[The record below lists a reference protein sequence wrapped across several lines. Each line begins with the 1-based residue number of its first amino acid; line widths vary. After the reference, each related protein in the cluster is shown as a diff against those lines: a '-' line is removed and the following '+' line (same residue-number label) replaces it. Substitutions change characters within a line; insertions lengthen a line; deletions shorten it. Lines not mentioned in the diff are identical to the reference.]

1 VSVLANK
8 EISLVLGTAGH
19 IDHGKTTLVKAITG
33 VDCDRLSEEKK
44 RGITIELGFAPLAME
59 DGRVVSIV
67 DVPGHE
73 RFIRQMV
80 AGASG
85 IDAVMLVVA
94 ADEGIMPQTR
104 EHLEILKL
112 LGVKDGIVV
121 VTKSDMVDDE
131 FLELVIED
139 MRDFLHGTFLERKAI
154 VPVSSYTGKNI
165 PMLREE
171 LAKLVDRIR
180 PRPRKG
186 PYFLPIDRVFPVSG
200 FGAVVTGTAYRGE
213 ISSGQEGTVLPAG
226 KECRI
231 RSVQVHG
238 TGVQTA
244 WAGQRVAVN
253 VAGISSEDLSRG
265 DVLCAR
271 GVYARTRCFEC
282 ELHLVENASEPVQ
295 HWQRVRLHIGT
306 SDVVARISLLESPLL
321 QPGETAAAQVV
332 AEEDIVCLV
341 DQRFVLRR
349 YSPLETI
356 AGGRVLFPYAAK
368 PRGKSARQAC
378 IQRIRALS
386 SLSSP
391 EERLLA
397 LIRSFSRIELPDA
410 ALFIQETPAETLRF
424 GERLQKNGDAVFLQG
439 EKKLFLSRERFSS
452 ETRAVEEFLSSYHS
466 SHPSRKGAPSDQIAL
481 QALKDLDPRASRAFL
496 EALSENGTVV
506 MDEGTVRMADFTPRD
521 DKAFEKNSEAI
532 LDFCRKRDFQPPLLS
547 EAMDA
552 AGLDEKAFS
561 LLIKGM
567 REAGLVS
574 IVSDE
579 FLFSSEIEE
588 KLLKILLQEKD
599 DITIAKV
606 RDITGSS
613 RKFILPLLEYLDAR
627 GYTRRAGDRRVLLA
641 SKLPASIRAQ
651 SQ

>member
-1 VSVLANK
+1 VSGLANR

-44 RGITIELGFAPLAME
+44 RGITIELGFAPLTME

-85 IDAVMLVVA
+85 IDAVMLVIA
-94 ADEGIMPQTR
+94 ADEGVMPQTR

-112 LGVKDGIVV
+112 LGVKDGIVA
-121 VTKSDMVDDE
+121 VTKSDIVDDE

-139 MRDFLHGTFLERKAI
+139 VSDFLHGTFLEGKAI

-165 PMLREE
+165 PLLRGE

-186 PYFLPIDRVFPVSG
+186 PYFLPIDRVFPVAG

-282 ELHLVENASEPVQ
+282 ELHLVESAGEPVQ

-306 SDVVARISLLESPLL
+306 SDVVARISLLESPVL

-332 AEEDIVCLV
+332 VEEDIVCLV
-341 DQRFVLRR
+341 EQRFVLRR

-356 AGGRVLFPYAAK
+356 AGGRVLFPYAVK
-368 PRGKSARQAC
+368 PRGKSARQVC
-378 IQRIRALS
+378 IKRIMALS
-386 SLSSP
+386 SLSSQ

-397 LIRSFSRIELPDA
+397 LIRSFARLELPDA
-410 ALFIQETPAETLRF
+410 ARFLQETPAETLRF

-439 EKKLFLSRERFSS
+439 EKKLFLSRERFSK
-452 ETRAVEEFLSSYHS
+452 ETLAVEEFLRSYHS
-466 SHPSRKGAPSDQIAL
+466 SHQSRKGAPPDQIAL
-481 QALKDLDPRASRAFL
+481 QVLKDLDPRASKAFL
-496 EALSENGTVV
+496 EVLAENGTVV
-506 MDEGTVRMADFTPRD
+506 MDEGTVRMTDFTPRD
-521 DKAFEKNSEAI
+521 DKAFEKKSQAL

-552 AGLDEKAFS
+552 TGLDEKAFS

-641 SKLPASIRAQ
+641 SKLPPSITAPQ
-651 SQ
+651 P

>member
-1 VSVLANK
+1 MALTLAA
-8 EISLVLGTAGH
+8 LGRTKDALALYARFG
-19 IDHGKTTLVKAITG
+19 
-33 VDCDRLSEEKK
+33 SEH
-44 RGITIELGFAPLAME
+44 RRSPLAPAALLYA
-59 DGRVVSIV
+59 GTLCAGPRVG
-67 DVPGHE
+67 DFKEAREWFAKTAANHPGTRE
-73 RFIRQMV
+73 
-80 AGASG
+80 A
-85 IDAVMLVVA
+85 VA
-94 ADEGIMPQTR
+94 AEFYTATLAWRDRKWIEAERLHKAFAASHPDSPLARVALDERLPAIA
-104 EHLEILKL
+104 K
-112 LGVKDGIVV
+112 
-121 VTKSDMVDDE
+121 KSLAVPLHDPVDRKAVGDDDE
-131 FLELVIED
+131 VRGRRAGRER
-139 MRDFLHGTFLERKAI
+139 RD
-154 VPVSSYTGKNI
+154 V
-165 PMLREE
+165 LREE

-186 PYFLPIDRVFPVSG
+186 PYFLPIDRVFPVAG

-282 ELHLVENASEPVQ
+282 ELHLVESAGEPVQ

-306 SDVVARISLLESPLL
+306 SDVVARISLLESPVL

-332 AEEDIVCLV
+332 VEEDIVCLV
-341 DQRFVLRR
+341 EQRFVLRR

-356 AGGRVLFPYAAK
+356 AGGRVLFPYAVK
-368 PRGKSARQAC
+368 PRGKSARQVC
-378 IQRIRALS
+378 IKRIMALS
-386 SLSSP
+386 SLSSQ

-397 LIRSFSRIELPDA
+397 LIRSFARLELPDA
-410 ALFIQETPAETLRF
+410 ARFLQETPAETLRF

-452 ETRAVEEFLSSYHS
+452 ETLAVEEFLSSYHS

-521 DKAFEKNSEAI
+521 DKAFEKKSQAL

-627 GYTRRAGDRRVLLA
+627 GYTRRAGDRRGLLA